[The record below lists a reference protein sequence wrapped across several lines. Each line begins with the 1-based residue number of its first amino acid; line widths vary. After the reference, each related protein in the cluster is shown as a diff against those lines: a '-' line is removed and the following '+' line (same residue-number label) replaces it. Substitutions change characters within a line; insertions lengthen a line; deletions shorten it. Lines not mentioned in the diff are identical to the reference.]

1 MLAIAVFN
9 LLDAKK
15 AKTKKVEPKKEEEKP
30 SDNPTEE
37 KPVEEKPA
45 EPGQPM
51 TADGKPIKVPE
62 GVKEEDKGKPVYLQN
77 LTDVRN

>member
-15 AKTKKVEPKKEEEKP
+15 AKTKKVEPKKEEQQKP
-30 SDNPTEE
+30 TDNPTEE
-37 KPVEEKPA
+37 KPAEEKPA
-45 EPGQPM
+45 DGQPM
-51 TADGKPIKVPE
+51 TADGKPITVPE
-62 GVKEEDKGKPVYLQN
+62 GVREEDKGKPVYLQN

>member
-15 AKTKKVEPKKEEEKP
+15 AKTKKVEQKKEEQKPVENPTDEKP
-30 SDNPTEE
+30 A
-37 KPVEEKPA
+37 EEKPA
-45 EPGQPM
+45 GPL
-51 TADGKPIKVPE
+51 TADGKPIPVPE
-62 GVKEEDKGKPVYLQN
+62 GVREEDKDKPVYLQN